1 MDYTS
6 DALPS
11 PTVSDAVTSRRSLRA
26 FKDTPVDSMTVRQI
40 LDTAAR
46 APSGT
51 NMQPWRAYVLEGAQ
65 LARTVEAI
73 HADFDA
79 GVAFDSEEKYYPDTF
94 FEPYLTRRRTVGLG
108 LYKLLGLARENRE
121 GMAAQHRRNFQ
132 FFDAPVGMVFTI
144 DRRLNTGSWLD
155 YGMFLQNIMLLARE
169 AGLHTCPQ
177 AAFCGYH
184 AALRRTLPIP
194 DTETVV
200 CGLSMGY
207 ATLDD
212 PANQLVT
219 ERAPLSDWAT
229 FLSD

>member
-1 MDYTS
+1 M
-6 DALPS
+6 
-11 PTVSDAVTSRRSLRA
+11 SLSASTHDDER
-26 FKDTPVDSMTVRQI
+26 
-40 LDTAAR
+40 
-46 APSGT
+46 G
-51 NMQPWRAYVLEGAQ
+51 
-65 LARTVEAI
+65 
-73 HADFDA
+73 
-79 GVAFDSEEKYYPDTF
+79 

-108 LYKLLGLARENRE
+108 LYKLLGLTRENRE

-194 DTETVV
+194 ETETVV

>member
-26 FKDTPVDSMTVRQI
+26 FNDTPVDGKTVRQI

-51 NMQPWRAYVLEGAQ
+51 NMQPWRAYV
-65 LARTVEAI
+65 
-73 HADFDA
+73 
-79 GVAFDSEEKYYPDTF
+79 

-108 LYKLLGLARENRE
+108 LYKLLGLTRENRE

-194 DTETVV
+194 ETETVV